1 MIEESGCLRY
11 FATIKTNMTTL
22 ELQDYIHV
30 YSMFSFRD
38 GKKEPGICINKYNL
52 TLGEIEYYFIPQE
65 HMQAYKSAF
74 DRYDKEACN
83 RLCTKIRLDELVN
96 VRPVSLTDYK
106 VIMQLLQERN
116 QLLNIQR

>member
-1 MIEESGCLRY
+1 
-11 FATIKTNMTTL
+11 MTTL

-52 TLGEIEYYFIPQE
+52 SLGQIEYFFVPQA

-74 DRYDKEACN
+74 DRYDKESCG
-83 RLCTKIRLDELVN
+83 RLCYKINIDELIN
-96 VRPVSLTDYK
+96 VRPVSLSDYK
-106 VIMQLLQERN
+106 IIMQLLQERN
-116 QLLNIQR
+116 QMINYQQ